1 MRKFVFLTLVLLGLD
16 VGSRYACAEE
26 TGQITTTIVYDNYP
40 CAEGLKTD
48 WGFACFVE
56 GMDKTILFDTGRQG
70 DVLMANMAL
79 LKLDPC
85 RVDIVVI
92 SHFHGDH
99 TGGLDAF
106 LERNS
111 EVTVYVP
118 APKRDEFARRLA
130 AKGVEVVWVDEPRT
144 LCPDVHLTG
153 SMGRRII
160 EESLILGTAEGS
172 VIITG
177 CSHQGIVE
185 ILRRTKAIVDRP
197 IHTVFGGFHLPQHS
211 RAQVEGIIREFK
223 ALGVARPGPTHCTG
237 GEAIAQFRK
246 AFGDKCLKLGV
257 GRVLRFPKRSASG
270 ATSVR
275 RPASQEK
282 LSRR

>member
-1 MRKFVFLTLVLLGLD
+1 MRKIVLMAVAVLGLS

-48 WGFACFVE
+48 WGFSCFVQ

-70 DVLMANMAL
+70 DVFMANMEV

-85 RVDIVVI
+85 SVDVVVI

-99 TGGLDAF
+99 TGGLEAF
-106 LERNS
+106 VERNS
-111 EVTVYVP
+111 KVTVYVP

-130 AKGVEVVWVDEPRT
+130 AKGVEVVWVDKPRT
-144 LCPDVHLTG
+144 LCPNVYLTG
-153 SMGRRII
+153 SMGERII
-160 EESLILGTAEGS
+160 EQSLILGTGEGS

-185 ILRRTKAIVDRP
+185 ILRKTKEIVDRP
-197 IHTVFGGFHLPQHS
+197 IDTVFGGFHLAQHS
-211 RAQVEGIIREFK
+211 RAQVERIIREFK

-237 GEAIAQFRK
+237 SEAIAQFRE
-246 AFGDKCLKLGV
+246 AFGNKCLKLGV
-257 GRVLRFPKRSASG
+257 GKVLRFPKRLASG
-270 ATSVR
+270 ETAVR
-275 RPASQEK
+275 RPASRER